1 MGPAHTTAAAAR
13 HSTSPSYSTPP
24 ELIFKFQKILR
35 VLLTIKVLAC
45 GCNIQPIE
53 LQSVMKTSCHKS
65 VPIATPWGQVLALA
79 YWTAGN
85 SYINML

>member
-1 MGPAHTTAAAAR
+1 MGMVPKSWVGPAHTTAAAAR

-45 GCNIQPIE
+45 GCN
-53 LQSVMKTSCHKS
+53 S
-65 VPIATPWGQVLALA
+65 ANR
-79 YWTAGN
+79 TAVCDEN
-85 SYINML
+85 QLP